1 MLEPKNHIISQ
12 LQREIFLLEGFKP
25 GNIINPA
32 IELGPLINAFPN
44 NTFPLGAIHEFLL
57 SGAESIAATSGF
69 VSGLLS
75 GLMKGGGISLW
86 ISTSRTLFPP
96 ALKNF
101 GISPDQFIF
110 IDLQKEKDLLYIM
123 EEALKCP
130 ALTAVVGELRD
141 ISFTASRRL
150 QLAVEKSQV
159 TGFVLHGS
167 SPNTTACLS
176 RWKITSL
183 PSYVF
188 KDLPGVGFPQWKV
201 DLLRIRNG
209 RTGHWQ
215 LKWEK
220 GKFHHI
226 HTPTLELP
234 EQQKK
239 TG

>member
-1 MLEPKNHIISQ
+1 MLEPKIDIISQ
-12 LQREIFLLEGFKP
+12 LQRDIFLLEGFKP
-25 GNIINPA
+25 GNIISPD

-44 NTFPLGAIHEFLL
+44 NTFPLGSIHEFLL
-57 SGAESIAATSGF
+57 TGPESAAATSGF

-86 ISTSRTLFPP
+86 ISASRTLFPP

-101 GISPDQFIF
+101 GITPDQFIF
-110 IDLQKEKDLLYIM
+110 IDLQKEKDILYVM

-130 ALTAVVGELRD
+130 ALTAVVGELRE
-141 ISFTASRRL
+141 INFTASRRL

-167 SPNTTACLS
+167 PNTTACIA

-188 KDLPGVGFPQWKV
+188 EDLPGVGFPQWNV
-201 DLLRIRNG
+201 ELLRIRNG
-209 RTGHWQ
+209 RAGNWQ
-215 LKWEK
+215 LKWES
-220 GKFHHI
+220 GKFQHI
-226 HTPTLELP
+226 HTYTFRLQ